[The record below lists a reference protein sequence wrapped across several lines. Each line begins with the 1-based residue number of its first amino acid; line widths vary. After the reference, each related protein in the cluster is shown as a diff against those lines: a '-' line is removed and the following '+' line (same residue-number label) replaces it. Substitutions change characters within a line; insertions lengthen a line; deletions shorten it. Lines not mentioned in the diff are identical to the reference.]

1 MLFSYHNAK
10 EKENLNQAE
19 DITSPMSPLE
29 RRASFSLAG
38 IFALRM
44 LGLFMLLPVLSL
56 FSEQMDGATPFL
68 TGLAISAYG
77 LTQALFQI
85 PFGLLSDRY
94 GRKPLITIGLLI
106 FAGGSVLAA
115 LSDSIVGVIAGRALQ
130 GSGAIAAAVMALAA
144 DLTREVHRTK
154 AMAVIGISIGVSFAV
169 SVVAGPIIAGQIGIS
184 GIFWV
189 TAALA
194 LIGIIVLWT
203 LVPTPAVRRF
213 HRDAEP
219 VPAQFKT
226 VLADAELLR
235 LDIGILILHMILT
248 AGFVVLP
255 LALRDA
261 GLAPADH
268 WMIYLPVLVLSMAG
282 AVPFI
287 IIAEK
292 KRKMKQVFLGAIG
305 IIALGE
311 LGLSGGHDRLIDL
324 VAFLFLFFAG
334 FNLLEAT
341 LPSLISKTA
350 PADLKGTAMG
360 IYSSS
365 QFLGAFL
372 GGISGGWIYGQWS
385 ISAVFLF
392 CTAIAL
398 GWLLIAAYM
407 QPPRHLSSMLLRVG
421 EMEEQQATLMSKQ
434 MTEVEG
440 VAEAVVLAVEG
451 VAYLKV
457 DNETLDRDR
466 LFNLISQAAEV
477 SPSAA

>member
-1 MLFSYHNAK
+1 
-10 EKENLNQAE
+10 
-19 DITSPMSPLE
+19 
-29 RRASFSLAG
+29 
-38 IFALRM
+38 
-44 LGLFMLLPVLSL
+44 
-56 FSEQMDGATPFL
+56 
-68 TGLAISAYG
+68 
-77 LTQALFQI
+77 
-85 PFGLLSDRY
+85 
-94 GRKPLITIGLLI
+94 
-106 FAGGSVLAA
+106 VLAA

-130 GSGAIAAAVMALAA
+130 GSGAIGAAVMALAA

-154 AMAVIGISIGVSFAV
+154 AMAVIGMSIGVSFAV
-169 SVVAGPIIAGQIGIS
+169 SVVAGPIIAGQIGIG

-189 TAALA
+189 TAAFA
-194 LIGIIVLWT
+194 LTGIIVLWA
-203 LVPTPAVRRF
+203 LVPTPTVRRF
-213 HRDAEP
+213 HRDTEP

-226 VLADAELLR
+226 VLGNTELLR

-268 WMIYLPVLVLSMAG
+268 WMIYLPVLLLSMAG

-292 KRKMKQVFLGAIG
+292 KRKMKRVFLGAIG
-305 IIALGE
+305 AIALGE
-311 LGLSGGHDRLIDL
+311 LGLFGEHDQLIGL
-324 VAFLFLFFAG
+324 VGFLFLFFGG

-360 IYSSS
+360 VYSSS

-372 GGISGGWIYGQWS
+372 GGLCGGWIYGRWG
-385 ISAVFLF
+385 IGAVFLF
-392 CTAIAL
+392 CAAMAMV
-398 GWLLIAAYM
+398 WLLVASFMRA
-407 QPPRHLSSMLLRVG
+407 PRHLSSLLLRVG
-421 EMEEQQATLMSKQ
+421 AMEEQEAALMSQ
-434 MTEVEG
+434 RMTEVEG

-457 DNETLDRDR
+457 DQEKLDRDR
-466 LFNLISQAAEV
+466 LFSLIERTAEV